1 MGYSIKLAKS
11 AAKDLKNLKS
21 AHLDEKLKELIV
33 VLQKDPFQN
42 PPPYEKLIGNL
53 KDKYSRR
60 LNIQH
65 RIVYSV
71 DNDTKEIIIWSACQ
85 LGHTMKDR
93 ILLLKR

>member
-11 AAKDLKNLKS
+11 TMKDLKNLKS
-21 AHLDEKLKELIV
+21 AHLDQKFKDIMEVLKE
-33 VLQKDPFQN
+33 DPFQN

-65 RIVYSV
+65 RVVHSV
-71 DNDTKEIIIWSACQ
+71 DNDAKEVIIWSAWT
-85 LGHTMKDR
+85 HYER
-93 ILLLKR
+93 

>member
-11 AAKDLKNLKS
+11 ATKDLKNLKS
-21 AHLDEKLKELIV
+21 AHLDKKFKELMV
-33 VLQKDPFQN
+33 VLQNNPFQN
-42 PPPYEKLIGNL
+42 PSPYEKLIGNL

-71 DNDTKEIIIWSACQ
+71 DDNINEIIIWSAWT
-85 LGHTMKDR
+85 HYER
-93 ILLLKR
+93 

>member
-11 AAKDLKNLKS
+11 ATKDLKNLKS
-21 AHLDEKLKELIV
+21 AHLDKKFKELMV
-33 VLQKDPFQN
+33 VLQNNPFQN

-71 DNDTKEIIIWSACQ
+71 NNDAKEIIIWSAWT
-85 LGHTMKDR
+85 HYER
-93 ILLLKR
+93 

>member
-11 AAKDLKNLKS
+11 ATKDLKNLKS
-21 AHLDEKLKELIV
+21 ARLDKKFKELMI
-33 VLQKDPFQN
+33 VLQDNHFQN

-71 DNDTKEIIIWSACQ
+71 DTNAKEIIIWSAWT
-85 LGHTMKDR
+85 HYER
-93 ILLLKR
+93 

>member
-11 AAKDLKNLKS
+11 TMKDLKNLKFV
-21 AHLDEKLKELIV
+21 HLNQKFKDIMEVLKEG
-33 VLQKDPFQN
+33 PFQN

-65 RIVYSV
+65 RVVYSV
-71 DNDTKEIIIWSACQ
+71 DNDAKEVIIWSAWT
-85 LGHTMKDR
+85 HYER
-93 ILLLKR
+93 

>member
-1 MGYSIKLAKS
+1 LGYSVKLAKS
-11 AAKDLKNLKS
+11 ATKDLKNLKS
-21 AHLDEKLKELIV
+21 SHLDKKFRELMV
-33 VLQKDPFQN
+33 VLQNNPFQN

-71 DNDTKEIIIWSACQ
+71 DNNTKEIIIWSAW
-85 LGHTMKDR
+85 TYYER
-93 ILLLKR
+93 